1 MVGELY
7 AGEDVGRIGVG
18 FRNLPPVPLV
28 VRRVTKGTW
37 ADKQG
42 ILVGDEFMSVN
53 HRRSREFR
61 PSEFLEEMTKR
72 PLTIRLRRTVQKEGT
87 EGMVVSLRVAGLPSA
102 ASDEEISSVEEESSE
117 EAEEE
122 MEDAW
127 RSPGEAAKDAQ
138 LLAEE
143 VAKDNAKTKWQKAGT
158 MVKGKLKQ
166 EAVVA
171 ALQDKPSPPSPP
183 SAPRRKSKKR
193 LSTVQLKDMQDEE
206 DRLREIYK
214 QKAKQGTLGGALAL
228 DVWNEKPSPEKEKTK
243 VPVLQVMS
251 SSSSTLAPDGSS
263 SHSSPAESS
272 AANQ

>member
-1 MVGELY
+1 
-7 AGEDVGRIGVG
+7 
-18 FRNLPPVPLV
+18 

-42 ILVGDEFMSVN
+42 VLVGDEFMSVN

-87 EGMVVSLRVAGLPSA
+87 EGMVVSLRVAGLPTA

-127 RSPGEAAKDAQ
+127 RSPDEAAKDAA

-143 VAKDNAKTKWQKAGT
+143 VAKDNAKTNWQKAGK

-171 ALQDKPSPPSPP
+171 ALHDKPSPS
-183 SAPRRKSKKR
+183 RRKSKKR

-228 DVWNEKPSPEKEKTK
+228 DVWNEKPSPEKEKTT
-243 VPVLQVMS
+243 VPVLQAMS

-272 AANQ
+272 AAKQ